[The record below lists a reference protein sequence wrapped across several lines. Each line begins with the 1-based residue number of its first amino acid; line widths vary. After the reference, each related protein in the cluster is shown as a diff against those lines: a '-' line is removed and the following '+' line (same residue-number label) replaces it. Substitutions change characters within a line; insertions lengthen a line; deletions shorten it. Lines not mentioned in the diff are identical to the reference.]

1 VIVATPGRLI
11 DFLEEGATNLNRVT
25 YLVLDEAD
33 RMLDMGFEPQIRKI
47 VEQVRP
53 DRQTLMWS
61 ATWPKKVQALSR
73 DFFTNPIR
81 VNIGSMELSANPN
94 VQQKFVVCEPYSRMN
109 HLVSFLSKN
118 IAAKTLIFCSTKRT
132 CELVGGNI
140 VHAVKGVRM
149 SVLHGDK
156 TQQQR
161 NSILSDFRSGLLTM
175 LVATDVA
182 ARGLDV
188 SDIERVINYD
198 FPPNIENYIHR
209 IGRTARGGK
218 TGESVSYFTETDF
231 HIVKELLDILKQANQ
246 PIPPELLEVLKNE
259 RGIAYSTAAVNE
271 RLQRMQK
278 SPEKRLQFGNILN
291 KNRAGRSKFEF
302 DDIEDDMN

>member
-1 VIVATPGRLI
+1 MVLVLAPTRELAQQIVTEANKYANYYHIRIACLFGGQGNRYQQTKQLTYSPHVIVATPGRLI

-47 VEQVRP
+47 VEQIRP

-73 DFFTNPIR
+73 DFFTNPFRI
-81 VNIGSMELSANPN
+81 NIGSMELSANPN
-94 VQQKFVVCEPYSRMN
+94 VTQKFVVCEPYSRMN
-109 HLVSFLSKN
+109 HLVSFLTKH
-118 IAAKTLIFCSTKRT
+118 IASKTLIFCSTKRT
-132 CELVGGNI
+132 CEIVGGNI
-140 VHAVKGVRM
+140 AQALRGVQM

-161 NSILSDFRSGLLTM
+161 NSILSDFRSGLLTII
-175 LVATDVA
+175 VATDVA

-188 SDIERVINYD
+188 TDIERVINYD

-218 TGESVSYFTETDF
+218 KRR
-231 HIVKELLDILKQANQ
+231 ICILLH
-246 PIPPELLEVLKNE
+246 
-259 RGIAYSTAAVNE
+259 
-271 RLQRMQK
+271 
-278 SPEKRLQFGNILN
+278 
-291 KNRAGRSKFEF
+291 
-302 DDIEDDMN
+302 